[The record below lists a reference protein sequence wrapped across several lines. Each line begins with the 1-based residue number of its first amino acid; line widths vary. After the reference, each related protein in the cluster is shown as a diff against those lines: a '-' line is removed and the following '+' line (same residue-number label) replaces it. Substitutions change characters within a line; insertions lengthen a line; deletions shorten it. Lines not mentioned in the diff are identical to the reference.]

1 MHVFLCKNQLKIIK
15 EIIFI
20 TSLKEII
27 SVLCIK
33 TDFFM
38 YLLMQKST
46 ISNKHNYIK
55 KTFILKN

>member
-20 TSLKEII
+20 TFLKEII

-55 KTFILKN
+55 KNFILKN